1 MARIRQQYPQNY
13 GASGNINTEFESVI
27 RYLNAAEFGNNTV
40 GELFGKIFDENGNW
54 DGPVEFK
61 KRSDCWHPISCR

>member
-40 GELFGKIFDENGNW
+40 GELFGKIFDEYLDKSNT
-54 DGPVEFK
+54 
-61 KRSDCWHPISCR
+61 